1 MADGHIIAIDTYGAQ
16 RVTDPNT
23 KKLVSAYKLGYTS
36 AVTAVLLALYET
48 NARDV
53 SPKQASY
60 RYLKIDNEV
69 VVRHGHIL
77 LTLTADELAKTEQVT
92 RQSHRAGVFLW
103 RDQKWHTFPDSTH
116 ADFTEPGYRS
126 GPTFDPTGFRPPSP
140 LTGERESIITGIVVE
155 RSQREEGG
163 KVWWWLIGETY
174 PHRDLLKRHG
184 ARFSGKRKAWYY
196 VGAELPAAIRALV
209 TSEAQSDGDAP
220 EEASASPLLT
230 IFGGRIAGKEHAS
243 NGDIILLGEN
253 GIFAT
258 RTIWLKRN
266 DQPETVWEFALP
278 PQDRVGAP
286 LPVIQKALQTNNA
299 MYSLYTRK
307 WHFEQPDKV
316 AALDALA
323 AELSFNDDEPCTVDE
338 AAAILGLRIK
348 ETPVSEPPT
357 RLFALDEI
365 AYARHELETADSK
378 PIPTGTRGKVVQLY
392 NHNAKHGWSYD
403 VDFENIGVCWCFERE
418 LTPHEPIP
426 GIKIVRGAVVPPGAS
441 LPPTDPEI
449 KRTLIPSVIC
459 AIEYRQQP
467 TPIAPPPLV
476 INSDPDGEPPVALVD
491 DPPPA
496 IRVIKPT
503 PMPSDGEPL
512 DAVQTAIRE
521 AKQENHQTLPV
532 VHCSN
537 GRIGRIEQS
546 YVGELTGSITGEV
559 FCFGYAIH
567 DGIAV
572 FINMAGPRMGVEAI
586 RAKLSK
592 GEQVSV
598 VPTDAP
604 AVELTAGEGNTGM
617 YHPYLHYLPEARFAS
632 LLLVHDWAVTPLY
645 GGKATTFIFRTSD
658 AQATAKLKHHVTQL
672 VNVPVFDVWSTYLY
686 NAGQKARLVRKARS
700 AGGIDLLSVD
710 LDVDAWTR
718 LITGGLE
725 QQIIRLPELAV

>member
-1 MADGHIIAIDTYGAQ
+1 MSAHIIAVDTYGAQ
-16 RVTDPNT
+16 RVTAPQT
-23 KKLVSAYKLGYTS
+23 GKTVSAYKMGYTS
-36 AVTAVLLALYET
+36 AVTAVILALYGEK
-48 NARDV
+48 ARDV

-60 RYLKIDNEV
+60 RYVQIDGEV

-77 LTLTADELAKTEQVT
+77 LTLTANELARTEALT

-103 RDQKWHTFPDSTH
+103 RDQKWWALPDSGHT
-116 ADFTEPGYRS
+116 DYIEPGYRS

-140 LTGERESIITGIVVE
+140 LTGERESIITGIHAE
-155 RSQREEGG
+155 RSQRKEGG
-163 KVWWWLIGETY
+163 SIWWWLLGETY

-196 VGAELPAAIRALV
+196 VGTELPAAISALV
-209 TSEAQSDGDAP
+209 TSEAQSDGDEP
-220 EEASASPLLT
+220 EAASVSPLLT

-243 NGDIILLGEN
+243 NGDIMLRGEN

-258 RTIWLKRN
+258 RTTWIDRN
-266 DQPETVWEFALP
+266 DKPETVWEFDLP
-278 PQDRVGAP
+278 PQERKGNP
-286 LPVIQKALQTNNA
+286 LPAIQKALQANGA

-323 AELSFNDDEPCTVDE
+323 AELPFSNDEPCTVDE
-338 AAAILGLRIK
+338 AVAILGMQVKSAPIA
-348 ETPVSEPPT
+348 EPPP
-357 RLFALDEI
+357 RLFALHDT
-365 AYARHELETADSK
+365 AFARHELETADSK
-378 PIPTGTRGKVVQLY
+378 PIPTGTRGKIVRLY
-392 NHNAKHGWSYD
+392 QHNAKHGWSYD
-403 VDFENIGVCWCFERE
+403 VDFNDIGICWSFERE

-426 GIKIVRGAVVPPGAS
+426 GVKIVRGAVVPPGAV
-441 LPPTDPEI
+441 LPPSDAEI
-449 KRTLIPSVIC
+449 KRTMLEYGQQPPPVDEVKEVDDQLIPSVD
-459 AIEYRQQP
+459 EP
-467 TPIAPPPLV
+467 
-476 INSDPDGEPPVALVD
+476 SPD
-491 DPPPA
+491 
-496 IRVIKPT
+496 IRVMKPT
-503 PMPSDGEPL
+503 PMPADGEPL

-521 AKQENHQTLPV
+521 VKTRAVLSTQA
-532 VHCSN
+532 VHHSN

-546 YVGELTGSITGEV
+546 YIGELTGSITGEV
-559 FCFGYAIH
+559 FCFGYAVH

-598 VPTDAP
+598 VPPDAP
-604 AVELTAGEGNTGM
+604 ATELTAGEGNSGI

-632 LLLVHDWAVTPLY
+632 LILVHEWAVTPNY

-658 AQATAKLKHHVTQL
+658 GQATAKLKHHVTQL
-672 VNVPVFDVWSTYLY
+672 VNIPVFDTWSTYLY
-686 NAGQKARLVRKARS
+686 EAGQKAMLVRKTRS

-710 LDVDAWTR
+710 LDIDAWTR

-725 QQIIRLPELAV
+725 QQIIRLPERAV

>member
-1 MADGHIIAIDTYGAQ
+1 MAEYIIAVDTYGAQ
-16 RVTDPNT
+16 RVTAPQT
-23 KKLVSAYKLGYTS
+23 GKIVSAYKMGYTS
-36 AVTAVLLALYET
+36 AVTAVLLALYGT

-60 RYLKIDNEV
+60 RYVQIDGDV

-77 LTLTADELAKTEQVT
+77 LTLTADELAKAEQIA

-103 RDQKWHTFPDSTH
+103 RDKKWWTFPDSNH

-140 LTGERESIITGIVVE
+140 STGERESIITGIVAE

-163 KVWWWLIGETY
+163 KVWWWLTGETY

-209 TSEAQSDGDAP
+209 TSDAQTDGDEP
-220 EEASASPLLT
+220 EAASVSPLLT
-230 IFGGRIAGKEHAS
+230 IFGGRITGKERAS
-243 NGDIILLGEN
+243 NGDILLRGEN

-266 DQPETVWEFALP
+266 DQPETVWEFDLP
-278 PQDRVGAP
+278 PQERVGDP

-316 AALDALA
+316 EALDALA
-323 AELSFNDDEPCTVDE
+323 AEVAFNDDPCTVDE
-338 AAAILGLRIK
+338 AAQLLGMQVKPALPA
-348 ETPVSEPPT
+348 ELPHHEPPA
-357 RLFALDEI
+357 RLLELDET
-365 AYARHELETADSK
+365 AYARHELETAEGN
-378 PIPTGTRGKVVQLY
+378 PIPTGTHGKVVRLY
-392 NHNAKHGWSYD
+392 QHNAKHGWSYD
-403 VDFENIGVCWCFERE
+403 VDFENIGVCWSFERE

-426 GIKIVRGAVVPPGAS
+426 GIKIVRGAVVPPGAV
-441 LPPTDPEI
+441 LPPTDAEI
-449 KRTLIPSVIC
+449 KRTMLEYGQQPPPVDEVKEVDDQLIPSVD
-459 AIEYRQQP
+459 E
-467 TPIAPPPLV
+467 
-476 INSDPDGEPPVALVD
+476 
-491 DPPPA
+491 PPPA
-496 IRVIKPT
+496 IRVMKPT
-503 PMPSDGEPL
+503 PMPADGEPL
-512 DAVQTAIRE
+512 DAIQTAIRQ
-521 AKQENHQTLPV
+521 AKRENLQTLPA
-532 VHCSN
+532 VHYST
-537 GRIGRIEQS
+537 GRMSPIEQA
-546 YVGELTGSITGEV
+546 YIGELTGSITGEV
-559 FCFGYAIH
+559 FCFGYAVH

-598 VPTDAP
+598 IPPDSS
-604 AVELTAGEGNTGM
+604 AVELTAGEGNSGM

-672 VNVPVFDVWSTYLY
+672 VNIPVFDAWSAYLY
-686 NAGQKARLVRKARS
+686 EAGQRAILVRKTRS

-725 QQIIRLPELAV
+725 QEIICLP

>member
-1 MADGHIIAIDTYGAQ
+1 MSAHIIAVDTYGAQ
-16 RVTDPNT
+16 RVTAPQT
-23 KKLVSAYKLGYTS
+23 GKTVSAYKMGYTS
-36 AVTAVLLALYET
+36 AVTAVILALYGEKV
-48 NARDV
+48 RDV

-60 RYLKIDNEV
+60 RYVQIDGEV

-77 LTLTADELAKTEQVT
+77 LTLTANELARTEALT

-103 RDQKWHTFPDSTH
+103 RDQKWWALPDSGHT
-116 ADFTEPGYRS
+116 DYIEPGYRS

-140 LTGERESIITGIVVE
+140 STGERESIITGIHAE

-163 KVWWWLIGETY
+163 SIWWWLLGETY

-196 VGAELPAAIRALV
+196 VGTELPAAIRALV
-209 TSEAQSDGDAP
+209 TSEAQSDGDEP
-220 EEASASPLLT
+220 EAASVSPLLT

-243 NGDIILLGEN
+243 NGDIILRGEN

-258 RTIWLKRN
+258 RTTWIDRN
-266 DQPETVWEFALP
+266 DKPETVWEFDLP
-278 PQDRVGAP
+278 PQERAGNP
-286 LPVIQKALQTNNA
+286 LPAMQKALQTNGA

-323 AELSFNDDEPCTVDE
+323 AEVALSNDEPCTVDE
-338 AAAILGLRIK
+338 AASILGLQVKAAPI
-348 ETPVSEPPT
+348 TEPPP
-357 RLFALDEI
+357 RLFALHDT

-378 PIPTGTRGKVVQLY
+378 PIPTGTRGKIVRLY
-392 NHNAKHGWSYD
+392 QHNAKHGWSYD

-418 LTPHEPIP
+418 LTPHEPIL
-426 GIKIVRGAVVPPGAS
+426 GIKIVRGAVVPPGAV
-441 LPPTDPEI
+441 LPPTDAEI
-449 KRTLIPSVIC
+449 KRTLI
-459 AIEYRQQP
+459 EYEQQP
-467 TPIAPPPLV
+467 TPI
-476 INSDPDGEPPVALVD
+476 DPPVAPNAPDMDEPQSVAPVD
-491 DPPPA
+491 EPPPA
-496 IRVIKPT
+496 IRVIKPAA
-503 PMPSDGEPL
+503 MPAEGEPL

-521 AKQENHQTLPV
+521 VKTGAVLSPHAI
-532 VHCSN
+532 HHSN
-537 GRIGRIEQS
+537 GRMTPIEQA

-559 FCFGYAIH
+559 FCFGYAVH
-567 DGIAV
+567 EGIAV

-598 VPTDAP
+598 VPPDAS
-604 AVELTAGEGNTGM
+604 AVELTAGEGNSGM

-632 LLLVHDWAVTPLY
+632 LILMHEWVVTPNY
-645 GGKATTFIFRTSD
+645 GGKSTTFIFRTSD
-658 AQATAKLKHHVTQL
+658 MQAVAKLKHHITQL
-672 VNVPVFDVWSTYLY
+672 VNVPVFDVWSAYLY
-686 NAGQKARLVRKARS
+686 EAGQKAMLVRKTRS
-700 AGGIDLLSVD
+700 AGGVDLLTVD

-725 QQIIRLPELAV
+725 QKIIALPVTAK

>member
-36 AVTAVLLALYET
+36 AVTAVLLALYGT

-60 RYLKIDNEV
+60 RYVQIDGDV

-103 RDQKWHTFPDSTH
+103 RDQKWHAFPDSTH

-140 LTGERESIITGIVVE
+140 STGERESIITGIVAE

-163 KVWWWLIGETY
+163 QVWWWLIGETY
-174 PHRDLLKRHG
+174 PHRDMLKRHG

-209 TSEAQSDGDAP
+209 TSDAQTDGDEP
-220 EEASASPLLT
+220 EAASVSPLLT
-230 IFGGRIAGKEHAS
+230 IFGERIAGKERAS
-243 NGDIILLGEN
+243 NGDIILRGEN

-266 DQPETVWEFALP
+266 DQPETVWEFDLP
-278 PQDRVGAP
+278 PQEQAGNP
-286 LPVIQKALQTNNA
+286 LPAIQKALQANGA

-307 WHFEQPDKV
+307 WHFEQSDKV

-323 AELSFNDDEPCTVDE
+323 TEIPLNDDEPCTVDE
-338 AAAILGLRIK
+338 AATILGMQVK
-348 ETPVSEPPT
+348 TAPVTEAPP
-357 RLFALDEI
+357 RLFALHDTT
-365 AYARHELETADSK
+365 YARHELETADSK
-378 PIPTGTRGKVVQLY
+378 PIPTGTHGKIVRLY
-392 NHNAKHGWSYD
+392 QHNAKHGWSYD
-403 VDFENIGVCWCFERE
+403 VDFDDIGICWSFERE

-426 GIKIVRGAVVPPGAS
+426 GIKIVRGAVVPPGAV
-441 LPPTDPEI
+441 LPPTDAEI
-449 KRTLIPSVIC
+449 KRTL
-459 AIEYRQQP
+459 IEYRQQP
-467 TPIAPPPLV
+467 TAIDLPVAYD
-476 INSDPDGEPPVALVD
+476 DPDVD
-491 DPPPA
+491 DSEVHRRYEPSVSPVDEPAPA
-496 IRVIKPT
+496 IRVMKPA
-503 PMPSDGEPL
+503 PLPADGEPL

-521 AKQENHQTLPV
+521 VKTGAVLSPHA
-532 VHCSN
+532 VHHSN

-559 FCFGYAIH
+559 FCFGYAVH

-598 VPTDAP
+598 IPTDAP
-604 AVELTAGEGNTGM
+604 TVELTAGEGNSGM

-658 AQATAKLKHHVTQL
+658 GQAIAKLTHHVTQL
-672 VNVPVFDVWSTYLY
+672 VNIPVFDVWSSYLY
-686 NAGQKARLVRKARS
+686 EAGQKAMLVRKARS

-710 LDVDAWTR
+710 LDIDAWTR
-718 LITGGLE
+718 LITGGLQ
-725 QQIIRLPELAV
+725 QQIIAFPVTAK